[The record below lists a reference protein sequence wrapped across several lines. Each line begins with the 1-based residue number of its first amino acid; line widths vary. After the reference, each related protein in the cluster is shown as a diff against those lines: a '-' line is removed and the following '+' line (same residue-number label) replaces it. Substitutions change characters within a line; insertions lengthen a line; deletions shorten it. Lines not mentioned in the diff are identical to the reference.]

1 MPEKENEALEKMV
14 LAKGKE
20 QDFTICTLPMPISRK
35 CLITDLIEMNDKL
48 KKKVDFAIKLLQSI
62 PTDDGPIEL
71 SYSGGKD
78 SDVILELAKMAGIP
92 YRAIYKATT
101 IDPPQTIAHA
111 REMGAEVIHP
121 KKTFFQLVSKSGFP
135 SRFSRECCSVLKE
148 YKICDRAI
156 QGIRRSE
163 SKKRAKRYKEPEE
176 CRVYSKKEKV
186 KIYLPILEWTD
197 QDVEEFIKERNIKCH
212 PLYDRGGQFDVTQR
226 LGCMGCPLASRKKR
240 IQFFKENPKWLK
252 AWIRAGQKWY
262 ISEKYQNGKAKHK
275 FKDAFEAMGYQLY
288 CDNIEQLKEKTYGL
302 FGEFDWKEFLQKEF
316 KIDMSDI

>member
-1 MPEKENEALEKMV
+1 MRPELEK
-14 LAKGKE
+14 
-20 QDFTICTLPMPISRK
+20 
-35 CLITDLIEMNDKL
+35 
-48 KKKVDFAIKLLQSI
+48 KVERAIRLLQSI
-62 PTDDGPIEL
+62 PQDGDIEV

-135 SRFSRECCSVLKE
+135 SRFSRWCCSALKE
-148 YKICDRAI
+148 YKVCDRAI
-156 QGIRRSE
+156 QGVRRSE
-163 SKKRAKRYKEPEE
+163 SRKRAERYKEPEV
-176 CRVYSKKEKV
+176 CRVYSAKEKAKV
-186 KIYLPILEWTD
+186 YLPILEWND

-212 PLYDRGGQFDVTQR
+212 PLYYRGGQFDVTQR

-240 IQFFKENPKWLK
+240 IQFFKDNPRWLK
-252 AWIRAGQKWY
+252 AWIRAGQKRY
-262 ISEKYQNGKAKHK
+262 TSEKYQNGKAKHK

-288 CDNIEQLKEKTYGL
+288 CDNIEQFKEKTYGL
-302 FGEFDWKEFLQKEF
+302 FRDFDWKEFLQNEF